1 MSQIPIKN
9 PKKRVTMIK
18 HVVGK
23 VRTQP
28 DPIPNITFGI
38 PNKIDAEGAGNVIQ
52 SWAQSQPPTKN
63 NNNNNNTISTA
74 TTPMTDMTNNDTTL
88 PPTSSSSNMP
98 LSSSP
103 MIRHFPSTNRKAL
116 KNGCLDAKSQR
127 EFALKNPVM
136 KSLMKHHLNHSH
148 HLDLQKKKN
157 LEPVTTLMAYQ
168 HQQHYTSCY
177 DKDHQQQQHVFGI
190 KSIAND
196 VPIQE
201 LLKSVHGDFEES
213 DYPDRSHMQK
223 KGRLPPAKSTNASR
237 LLEASIHNSSSS
249 SSQEKTKMNKDCF
262 KMKRFLK
269 VDSTVKAMLQQ

>member
-1 MSQIPIKN
+1 MSSLSPSPSSPTIQQQRN

-38 PNKIDAEGAGNVIQ
+38 PNKIDEEGAGNVIQ
-52 SWAQSQPPTKN
+52 SWAQSQP
-63 NNNNNNTISTA
+63 
-74 TTPMTDMTNNDTTL
+74 TL
-88 PPTSSSSNMP
+88 KVSNSMF
-98 LSSSP
+98 
-103 MIRHFPSTNRKAL
+103 RHFPATNRKAL
-116 KNGCLDAKSQR
+116 QNGYLDAKSQR

-136 KSLMKHHLNHSH
+136 KSLAKTSSQYHHHNNREQRDIRCDQNST
-148 HLDLQKKKN
+148 
-157 LEPVTTLMAYQ
+157 PI
-168 HQQHYTSCY
+168 TSS
-177 DKDHQQQQHVFGI
+177 DSQHVFGI

-196 VPIQE
+196 VPIEE
-201 LLKSVHGDFEES
+201 LLKCVHGNVEES

-237 LLEASIHNSSSS
+237 LLEASIHKNYDRPCE
-249 SSQEKTKMNKDCF
+249 EKVKEEEKHSF

-269 VDSTVKAMLQQ
+269 VESTIKAILQH